1 MYISYPCHQKH
12 NLFKVCGTV
21 LNSEYNSMA
30 SLYLLFP
37 ADDECTVASVA
48 DTEETLVPE
57 DNFEDEVISF
67 LSVADLSATDY
78 GIAAE
83 CSLSVCVS
91 VCLSVWR
98 VNH

>member
-1 MYISYPCHQKH
+1 M
-12 NLFKVCGTV
+12 NTT
-21 LNSEYNSMA
+21 A

-67 LSVADLSATDY
+67 LSVADLSAKDY
-78 GIAAE
+78 GIASE
-83 CSLSVCVS
+83 CSLSVYGC
-91 VCLSVWR
+91 VCLFQP
-98 VNH
+98 